1 MSNGI
6 EIAATGNLTN
16 DLELRF
22 SNAGKPWAR
31 FSIAINEIGR
41 SASGERT
48 ESTTYLNC
56 KLFGEAAEHAAAS
69 LGKGMRVIFSG
80 KVRSEKWTDSAG
92 VEKKDMTVYIDE
104 IGPSLRWATAEVT
117 KIAREG
123 GSYQAAPSS
132 RPASNGGDYASD
144 VSEEEN
150 PFLA

>member
-80 KVRSEKWTDSAG
+80 KVRSEKWTDSSG

-123 GSYQAAPSS
+123 GSYQAPS

>member
-16 DLELRF
+16 DIELRF

-41 SASGERT
+41 TASGERT

-80 KVRSEKWTDSAG
+80 KVRSEKWTDSSG

-117 KIAREG
+117 KIARDG
-123 GSYQAAPSS
+123 GGYQAAAA
-132 RPASNGGDYASD
+132 RPASNGGDFASD

>member
-6 EIAATGNLTN
+6 EIAATGNLTS
-16 DLELRF
+16 DIELRF
-22 SNAGKPWAR
+22 SNAGKAWTR

-41 SASGERT
+41 TASGEKT

-56 KLFGEAAEHAAAS
+56 KLFGEAAEHVAGS

-80 KVRSEKWTDSAG
+80 KIRSEKWTDSSG

-117 KIAREG
+117 KVSREG
-123 GSYQAAPSS
+123 GSTPVAA
-132 RPASNGGDYASD
+132 RAASNGGDFASD
-144 VSEEEN
+144 MGSSEEDN
-150 PFLA
+150 PFLS